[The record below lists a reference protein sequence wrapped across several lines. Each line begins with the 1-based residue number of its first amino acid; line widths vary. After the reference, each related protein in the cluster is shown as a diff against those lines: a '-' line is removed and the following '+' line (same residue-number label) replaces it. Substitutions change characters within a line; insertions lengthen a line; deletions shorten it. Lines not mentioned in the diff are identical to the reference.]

1 MALTPM
7 PIQVPI
13 FSSPSGLIA
22 DVWRIWFRAAATAI
36 GVSAPVEAA
45 YLIATVNSTLTAPR
59 NLGLLTT
66 GHLSITVALGV
77 ATPTTSATIPSAD
90 LSGALP
96 AISGAALTALTSSA
110 LSGAL
115 PAISGA
121 ALTAL
126 TSSALSGALPAIS
139 GAALTG
145 LTSSQVTDLASGIY
159 TPGLTNAVNVA
170 ASTAYSC
177 QYLRVGTVVT
187 VSGQVDVDPTGLG
200 DTQLGIALPIASN
213 FANANECGGA
223 AAAPGIAGESA
234 GILADAANNRA
245 TLQWTAVDLTNQA
258 FRFVFSYRVMI

>member
-13 FSSPSGLIA
+13 FSSPTGLIA

-36 GVSAPVEAA
+36 GVSAPVDAQYWVSTA
-45 YLIATVNSTLTAPR
+45 DATLTAPR
-59 NLGLLTT
+59 NLGLLTS

-77 ATPTTSATIPSAD
+77 ATPTSSATIPSAD
-90 LSGALP
+90 L
-96 AISGAALTALTSSA
+96 T
-110 LSGAL
+110 GAL

-145 LTSSQVTDLASGIY
+145 LTTSQITDVASGIY

-187 VSGQVDVDPTGLG
+187 VSGQVDVDPTGIG

-234 GILADAANNRA
+234 GIIGDAANNRA
-245 TLQWTAVDLTNQA
+245 TLRWTAVDVTNQA
-258 FRFVFSYRVMI
+258 FAFTFTYRILA